1 MPLFGPNVK
10 KMKEG
15 SDIDG
20 LAALLKADNLQTRVE
35 AIEALLELGDPKGL
49 QLLTKRYSDI
59 FKFGDEAD
67 KVELI
72 IMMQGRLS
80 RDTEVDIL
88 LAWITPLNLQQN
100 RAVSILNWE
109 DVKFRRK
116 HNLDLARPI
125 LFEAATNSAENPL
138 IRLFA
143 LVTLAE
149 LGDKSNEVM
158 QLLVYFLIQ
167 GQNAWTIKETLRAL
181 SYFSTKPEVTDLLI
195 KIQKGEGFVFRDK
208 FELSKVVREA
218 AIYALGATTVPSA
231 REYLEY
237 LVTGGDEFY
246 RRRAQIALK
255 LFGKATYDEIKRMA

>member
-1 MPLFGPNVK
+1 MPLFGPNIK
-10 KMKEG
+10 KMKE
-15 SDIDG
+15 SKEIAG
-20 LAALLKADNLQTRVE
+20 LAALLKANNLQTRVE
-35 AIEALLELGDPKGL
+35 ATEALLELGDPKGL

-80 RDTEVDIL
+80 RDTEMDML

-100 RAVSILNWE
+100 RVMSILKWE
-109 DVKFRRK
+109 NVKFRRK
-116 HNLDLARPI
+116 HNLDLARPS

-158 QLLVYFLIQ
+158 QLLIDFLIQ

-181 SYFSTKPEVTDLLI
+181 SYFSTKPEVADLLI
-195 KIQKGEGFVFRDK
+195 EIQKGEVFVWNK
-208 FELSKVVREA
+208 SGLSEIVREA
-218 AIYALGATTVPSA
+218 AIYALGASTSHLA

-237 LVTGGDEFY
+237 LATSGDKLY
-246 RRRAQIALK
+246 KKKAQVALS
-255 LFGKATYDEIKRMA
+255 LFGKATYDEIKAKDG